1 VPNPKWA
8 ISKCARA
15 RSDSASSAAQKTLS
29 QKATGEKMK
38 TIIGWFIYFIACC
51 LFAVMALA
59 KKESPGEEL

>member
-1 VPNPKWA
+1 
-8 ISKCARA
+8 
-15 RSDSASSAAQKTLS
+15 
-29 QKATGEKMK
+29 MK